1 MNKIVNVIK
10 GLMIISVSIIYL
22 YFGRFI
28 TIIIG
33 MFFSAF
39 QWDDMNVFLSFI
51 LYIEQLY
58 VMVILTWYIFK
69 ERDIIR
75 WSITAILG
83 GIVLSFMIV
92 YENVIPIIEQIRFYF
107 YDYNIIID
115 YIILI
120 IISFLSYWV
129 LPSSRLKKKSEDKV
143 D

>member
-10 GLMIISVSIIYL
+10 GLIIICVSIIYL
-22 YFGRFI
+22 YLGRFI

-33 MFFSAF
+33 MFLSAF
-39 QWDDMNVFLSFI
+39 RWDGMNVFLSFT
-51 LYIEQLY
+51 LYIEQLF
-58 VMVILTWYIFK
+58 VMAILTWYIFK

-75 WSITAILG
+75 WSIIAILG

-92 YENVIPIIEQIRFYF
+92 YESVSPIIEQIRFYF

-120 IISFLSYWV
+120 IISTRW
-129 LPSSRLKKKSEDKV
+129 RN
-143 D
+143 

>member
-33 MFFSAF
+33 MFLSAF

-83 GIVLSFMIV
+83 GIVLSFMII
-92 YENVIPIIEQIRFYF
+92 YENVIPIIKQIRFYF

-120 IISFLSYWV
+120 IISFLSYWF
-129 LPSSRLKKKSEDKV
+129 LPSSRLNKKSEDKV

>member
-1 MNKIVNVIK
+1 MNKIVNAIK
-10 GLMIISVSIIYL
+10 GLIIIIVSIIYL

-33 MFFSAF
+33 MFLSAF
-39 QWDDMNVFLSFI
+39 RWDDVNVFLSFI

-75 WSITAILG
+75 WSITAIWG
-83 GIVLSFMIV
+83 VIVLSFMIV

-120 IISFLSYWV
+120 IMSFLSYWV
-129 LPSSRLKKKSEDKV
+129 LPSSRFKKKCEDKV

>member
-1 MNKIVNVIK
+1 MNKIVNAIK
-10 GLMIISVSIIYL
+10 GLIIIIVSIIYL

-33 MFFSAF
+33 MFLSAF
-39 QWDDMNVFLSFI
+39 RWDDMNVFLSFI

-75 WSITAILG
+75 WSITAIWG
-83 GIVLSFMIV
+83 VIVLSFMIV
-92 YENVIPIIEQIRFYF
+92 YESVIPIIEQIRFYF

-120 IISFLSYWV
+120 IMSFLSYWV
-129 LPSSRLKKKSEDKV
+129 LPSSRFKKKSEDKV